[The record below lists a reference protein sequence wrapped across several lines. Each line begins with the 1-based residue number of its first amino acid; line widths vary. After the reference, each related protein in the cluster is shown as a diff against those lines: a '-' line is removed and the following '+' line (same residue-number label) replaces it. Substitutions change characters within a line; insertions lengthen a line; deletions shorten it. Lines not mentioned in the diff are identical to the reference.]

1 MDSTVLIFGKGSVFP
16 GKNWIGVVVLS
27 SLFSVANASGAGIGY
42 KETGGVHVPSGMSE
56 TLSGNIMEGTDAKF
70 FKSGEGTLTV
80 PLSQVNRQ
88 MDWNLVALG
97 GTMTV
102 TPGDDATVDVNTPP
116 AILQKAKLWLDE
128 SSVITTNG
136 TSPFTGGEAQ
146 LCKKWVDVRD
156 KNNPDAPQQIYATP
170 AWTGYTA
177 ANYGEYV
184 GVPPMLTT
192 ADGRTALFFYGAKG
206 VHLRLSENILDTIQF
221 VVHGIRSDGNGVW
234 GPVIGY
240 SGGRQGGYLTTTSYS
255 RSVLP
260 YSDVKEHFAKRIDC
274 TYTYGKSRNYLDG
287 VLIDPFTEKPKTGF
301 QLFENQFFGRRQYFN
316 RIFCDQFD
324 SRTDAGTAQ
333 GGDYVCEI
341 IAFADP
347 ISEAERL
354 EVERYLMKK
363 WNLPVVTTDP
373 ANLRYPER
381 TGLLGAASNATVT
394 VQTDGATTPPV
405 VFSGEGELLK
415 TTAGRLLLG
424 LGGAAESSGHLQI
437 NGGDVVVRS
446 GRIPA
451 QKALSGSYYKGE
463 VYTPSGTRTADLDAE
478 SGVRLTRALN
488 AGSGKVVKQGDD
500 WVRFNE
506 IDRSVKDVEVT
517 AGTLQLESK
526 PFAANYACATG
537 AVEAVVENA
546 DFEQSFVTNATYG
559 RCSLT
564 SAGCNGWRGGAFY
577 IAWTNSAAQ
586 VWFGDAGNIVQCR
599 PCGNHVLLIN
609 QTGKADTTITVP
621 QAGYYEFECSAMNRY
636 DPSINAANF
645 SFVAL
650 SIGRD
655 ESSLSTFGEL
665 HASGQQF
672 NRYRFKMPYLE
683 VGTHVLRLSGSYN
696 NTDGATL
703 FDSVR
708 VTYLGENEDD
718 VAFAVPNGDFETLV
732 PDAARPYYWGY
743 SLDNEISG
751 WTLAVTNATYA
762 ACRTNT
768 LVGAV
773 SSLLHREAT
782 YSFYDEYNVRRGG
795 KSLALLKNGAYAR
808 TSFPAPAGRF
818 RMRGTAVCR
827 RMNFTPTGSG
837 KETEAVSAGHVFA
850 TLKLADGTM
859 LNLGN
864 VKVVSSVAVTVL
876 WPTEFVIPEAQQVTL
891 ELFQTETTGSA
902 LVDDLVF
909 VTEKRRDGKT
919 NLITCPGAESDG
931 WSSWRTS
938 GDRSWW
944 QNSTAGYQVYSNK
957 NTHAYGYCAFE
968 GSRTFTFQCA
978 GILSQTISVPEAGT
992 YRFTCHSRT
1001 RADGAS
1007 YSGNGI
1013 RFWMTKSGS
1022 NVTNFH
1028 NTLLMPYCRNFIER
1042 SWLVDVPEPGNW
1054 IFGMTGTG
1062 VAGTSATA
1070 DRLSLLDG
1078 LSFVRADDR
1087 EDIPSVPEKMRVS
1100 VASGARLL
1108 LDYPGTIKLRRLL
1121 LGGVRKEGVVSA
1133 ATDPDYI
1140 GGIGKLE
1147 VVPSGI
1153 MVSFR

>member
-1 MDSTVLIFGKGSVFP
+1 MDGKAIEFKNKLVSRLENRIGAAVVFC
-16 GKNWIGVVVLS
+16 
-27 SLFSVANASGAGIGY
+27 SLLSVAVADSVIGY
-42 KETGGVHVPSGMSE
+42 KENGGVHVPSGTSE

-136 TSPFTGGEAQ
+136 ISPFTGGEAQ

-170 AWTGYTA
+170 AWTGHTA

-192 ADGRTALFFYGAKG
+192 EDGRTALFFYGAKG
-206 VHLRLSENILDTIQF
+206 VHLRLSESILDTIQF

-240 SGGRQGGYLTTTSYS
+240 SSGRAGGYLTSITPSTASVAYSGVTS
-255 RSVLP
+255 
-260 YSDVKEHFAKRIDC
+260 HFAKRLDC
-274 TYTYGKSRNYLDG
+274 TYCYAKARNYLDG
-287 VLIDPFTEKPKTGF
+287 VQIDPFTEKPKTGF
-301 QLFENQFFGRRQYFN
+301 QLFENQFFGRRQYFD
-316 RIFCDQFD
+316 RIFCDHFD

-363 WNLPVVTTDP
+363 WNLPVVAAAP
-373 ANLRYPER
+373 ADLRYPEK
-381 TGLLGAASNATVT
+381 TGLLGAASNATVI

-405 VFSGEGELLK
+405 VFSGEGEIRK
-415 TTAGRLLLG
+415 TAEGRLSLG
-424 LGGAAESSGHLQI
+424 LGGAVESSGYLQI
-437 NGGDVVVRS
+437 NGGDVVVRN

-451 QKALSGSYYKGE
+451 QRAQNGSYYTGE

-478 SGVRLTRALN
+478 SGVRLARALN
-488 AGSGKVVKQGDD
+488 AGTGKVVKQGNE

-506 IDRSVKDVEVT
+506 IDHTVTDMEVT

-526 PFAANYACATG
+526 PLAANYACATG
-537 AVEAVVENA
+537 GIEAVIENA
-546 DFEQSFVTNATYG
+546 DFEMPFPAPDVSNG
-559 RCSLT
+559 RRSIT
-564 SAGCNGWRGGAFY
+564 SAGLNGWRGSGFY
-577 IAWTNSAAQ
+577 LAWTNSAAQ
-586 VWFGDAGNIVQCR
+586 VWFGEGILKCR
-599 PCGNHVLLIN
+599 PCGNHVLLLN
-609 QTGKADTTITVP
+609 QDGKVDATITIP

-636 DPSINAANF
+636 DPGVNSVSF
-645 SFVAL
+645 SFVTL

-672 NRYRFKMPYLE
+672 NRYRFSMPYLE
-683 VGTHVLRLSGSYN
+683 AGTYVLRLSGTYN

-708 VTYLGENEDD
+708 MPYLGVNEDD

-732 PDAARPYYWGY
+732 PDEARPYYWGY

-751 WTLAVTNATYA
+751 WTLAVTNASYSSY
-762 ACRTNT
+762 RTNT

-782 YSFYDEYNVRRGG
+782 YSLYDEYNARRGS
-795 KSLALLKNGAYAR
+795 KALAFLKKGAYAR
-808 TSFPAPAGRF
+808 TSFAAPAGRF
-818 RMRGTAVCR
+818 RLRGTVVYR
-827 RMNFTPTGSG
+827 PMNFKPNGTATETQATVSG
-837 KETEAVSAGHVFA
+837 NVVA
-850 TLKLADGTM
+850 TVKLADGTN
-859 LNLGN
+859 LNLGS
-864 VKVVSSVAVTVL
+864 VTASSSVAETVV
-876 WPTEFVIPEAQQVTL
+876 WPTDFEIPESQQVTL
-891 ELFQTETTGSA
+891 ELFQTETSGSA

-909 VTEKRRDGKT
+909 VTKKRCDGKT

-978 GILSQTISVPEAGT
+978 GILTQTISVPEAGT

-1062 VAGTSATA
+1062 VAGTPATA
-1070 DRLSLLDG
+1070 DRLSFLDG

-1087 EDIPSVPEKMRVS
+1087 EDMPSVPEKMRVS
-1100 VASGARLL
+1100 VATGARLL